1 MITTG
6 IQQCLSI
13 LTDMDVNTEG
23 KKVLIEQPTYHCFI
37 DYLKLNGLEVE
48 VIERTF
54 LGIDL
59 NVLEEIFQKGEIK
72 FFYTMPRVHNPLGTG
87 LTQVEKRGIVDL
99 AYKYNVLIVED
110 DYMADYIT
118 DKSNDPLYTYDLERT
133 HVVYLRSFSK
143 SIFPGLRVGFAILP
157 KALLK
162 TFSEK
167 KYYRD
172 MGTSLL
178 SQASLDVY
186 LRNKMYDKHMS
197 RMIRLYKQRARL
209 MRTVL
214 SELHV
219 KGSFDINPE
228 SAIIHTCLNIG
239 KHISIAKLE
248 RNNIK
253 VADTKRY
260 YYLWNRNIN
269 NYLLVNV
276 SNMAEDQIRE
286 GIKKNL
292 SK

>member
-1 MITTG
+1 MFKYIEIANELEIQFRESKSKPGSRVPSVRDLCKLYKCHQSTAVKALNYLKEKNIVYSIPQSGYYITGREEDDVEEKQVFDFQSASPDSRFFPYEDYQKCVNLAIEKNKSSLFEYSNVSGFLPLKKSISKLLTNDYIFVDSDSIVITTG

-133 HVVYLRSFSK
+133 HVVYLRSF
-143 SIFPGLRVGFAILP
+143 F
-157 KALLK
+157 
-162 TFSEK
+162 
-167 KYYRD
+167 
-172 MGTSLL
+172 
-178 SQASLDVY
+178 
-186 LRNKMYDKHMS
+186 
-197 RMIRLYKQRARL
+197 
-209 MRTVL
+209 
-214 SELHV
+214 
-219 KGSFDINPE
+219 
-228 SAIIHTCLNIG
+228 
-239 KHISIAKLE
+239 
-248 RNNIK
+248 
-253 VADTKRY
+253 
-260 YYLWNRNIN
+260 
-269 NYLLVNV
+269 
-276 SNMAEDQIRE
+276 
-286 GIKKNL
+286 
-292 SK
+292 